1 MSRRAR
7 TATVHPVSSATPCS
21 VTTASTSTRAV
32 VTTPPR
38 RVELI
43 VDSPRDSE
51 RSAMTERAPVS
62 DAAAQLRTLLALKLQ
77 EDFADFV
84 ALEKESNDLVVQQHY
99 KSLLRHVFEVLHQLE
114 VPLKAE

>member
-1 MSRRAR
+1 MRRRHRNDQAGPLP
-7 TATVHPVSSATPCS
+7 ATVHPVSSATPCS

-62 DAAAQLRTLLALKLQ
+62 DAARLK
-77 EDFADFV
+77 
-84 ALEKESNDLVVQQHY
+84 ST
-99 KSLLRHVFEVLHQLE
+99 
-114 VPLKAE
+114 